1 MSLKNFKAFN
11 EAFNQRFLEMRALN
25 SAMKSRLE
33 SGKFTISTFDEYDA
47 ALIVCYY
54 CKKYSNRFQQ
64 PRIYVSKSTK
74 HPFVVAKV
82 GSEMAVID
90 PVALSKNELGNP
102 VKLLEDVYKFP
113 GYGRDFEIYDYD
125 SFQSEFANRFNIDNE
140 QAESATEELRFM
152 A

>member
-1 MSLKNFKAFN
+1 MALKTFKAFN
-11 EAFNQRFLEMRALN
+11 ESFNQRFLEMRALN

-33 SGKFTISTFDEYDA
+33 SGKLTISTFDEYDA
-47 ALIVCYY
+47 ALVVCYY
-54 CKKYSNRFQQ
+54 CENYSNKFQE
-64 PRIYVSKSTK
+64 PRVYVSKSTK

-90 PVALSKNELGNP
+90 PVALKQNDLGDP

-113 GYGRDFEIYDYD
+113 GYGRDFEKYFYDV
-125 SFQSEFANRFNIDNE
+125 FKTEFANRFNIGEE
-140 QAESATEELRFM
+140 QIDAAAQELRFM